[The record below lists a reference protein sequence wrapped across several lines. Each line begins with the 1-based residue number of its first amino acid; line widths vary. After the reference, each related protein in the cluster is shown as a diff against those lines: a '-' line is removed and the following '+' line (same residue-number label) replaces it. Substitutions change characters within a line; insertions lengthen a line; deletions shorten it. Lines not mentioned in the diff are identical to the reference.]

1 MKNLCELTSN
11 SPATYQLHQELNSP
25 IVAQRRAL
33 HRGGRFSNRPLNAYS
48 ALAIALI
55 FSTEPFRSL
64 SASVSCR
71 MIHEKQVRQ
80 LCAVHTVNNLLQI
93 PSDFDWCDGDGDEK
107 SNNDLDTSY
116 SASTTQENKT
126 VDKDNTP
133 RLHSDRT
140 IHRWTCSSQVLHQLE
155 QPPSSIPTAADKRW
169 RAATQAE
176 FDEIAQEITIRERLL
191 MEGKLSITCS
201 DENHQTRDD
210 YMSSSTQNLSALQ
223 RIFSHHGT
231 PFLGNY
237 SLEVMQVALKRR
249 GVVMEY
255 FRVSDVDA
263 VVEVDNDASNT
274 AKISSL
280 HVGYIVYD
288 HRNSFSSYL
297 KRIGRN
303 VPILKHFCQGKHWYA
318 ITRVCYHSKEINAS
332 LKTCKSSINDIELN
346 KTENKS
352 TVSWYL
358 IDSKLNEP
366 LSYDSDKQ
374 LLQDL
379 RQIQDSGGL
388 VFRAS
393 FCIPPSAETQH
404 TITS

>member
-1 MKNLCELTSN
+1 
-11 SPATYQLHQELNSP
+11 
-25 IVAQRRAL
+25 
-33 HRGGRFSNRPLNAYS
+33 
-48 ALAIALI
+48 
-55 FSTEPFRSL
+55 
-64 SASVSCR
+64 
-71 MIHEKQVRQ
+71 MIHEKQFRQ

-93 PSDFDWCDGDGDEK
+93 PSDFDWFDGDGDGVEK
-107 SNNDLDTSY
+107 SNNDVDAGY
-116 SASTTQENKT
+116 SSNTTPEKKT
-126 VDKDNTP
+126 FEKDNSP
-133 RLHSDRT
+133 RLDSGRT
-140 IHRWTCSSQVLHQLE
+140 IHRWTCSRQVLYECE
-155 QPPSSIPTAADKRW
+155 QPPSLQPTSADKRW

-176 FDEIAQEITIRERLL
+176 FDEISEEITIREILL
-191 MEGKLSITCS
+191 MEGKISLACS
-201 DENHQTRDD
+201 DENQQTRDD
-210 YMSSSTQNLSALQ
+210 YMSPSTQKLSAWQ

-249 GVVMEY
+249 GIIMDY
-255 FRVSDVDA
+255 FRVPEVDA
-263 VVEVDNDASNT
+263 VVDGDNDASST

-280 HVGYIVYD
+280 HIGYIVYD

-318 ITRVCYHSKEINAS
+318 VTRVCYHFKEINGS
-332 LKTCKSSINDIELN
+332 SNTSKSNINNNELN
-346 KTENKS
+346 KTESKS

-358 IDSKLNEP
+358 IDSKLNQP
-366 LSYDSDKQ
+366 LIYDSDKQ

-393 FCIPPSAETQH
+393 FCIRPSAEAQH
-404 TITS
+404 TINS